1 MASAVS
7 ARPVYPP
14 RDRMS
19 LLDRAARFIDDVL
32 LLPEDVREII
42 ERAEEAL
49 EGGDARLAERLL
61 RDVLADRPS
70 LLRARQ
76 GLAMALAAQG
86 ELEAARAVIAVSRQ
100 LDPDEPEVA
109 LLSARLALEAGDV
122 PAAVE
127 ESRDA
132 ARRLARDGG
141 AAFAEACVVRAR
153 AERARGRPD
162 RAARE
167 LRKAIAADPDAPA
180 LRVEL
185 AEALAAADRG
195 AAAAAALRGFDPSS
209 VEPEVAGR
217 LGLALHAVGEG
228 ARARPLLQRA
238 ADAGDP
244 AASRALAELALASG
258 DAEGAESLART
269 AVARGGGSAALAVL
283 AEVLRVEGRLG
294 EASRALSTAAEAEG
308 GDPELL
314 RRAVRLTPL
323 DDAAELSRLADRLD
337 ALVEG
342 DEAARAARAW
352 AELGRGHPGAVAPL
366 ALEVIREPRLA
377 LAAARLAIDT
387 GRAQEALEQLDRG
400 WVWADVDLPTAR
412 ALRRDALRHLWRGPT
427 GEVDLAAAIDEV
439 ARFARE
445 QRLDEAHR
453 RAAALRDELDRPLLL
468 AILGEFNAGKSTLV
482 NAFVGADVAPTGIL
496 PTTATLNVLRGGA
509 ERRVRVVLKDGTTRE
524 GEYGQLRA
532 LLEEAEAADEAGQH
546 VDHVEIVLPSEVL
559 ERVWILDTPG
569 SNAPVP
575 EHEALAREALRRAD
589 AALWI
594 FDAGQA
600 GKATEGKVLGAIRA
614 SRRHVVGALN
624 KVDRLSEPQLEK
636 VRASLKTEL
645 PDIGEVVALSA
656 KKALKARLTEDEG
669 AWDDS
674 GFPRLLDRL
683 ERDVFGRSRLLKRR
697 ACGGR
702 LLALLDDALSTESE
716 AAKAEEARAAALTA
730 LEDPLRAAV
739 AKLPDAVDEALGSLE
754 TAQRQ
759 AFVAAAEEV
768 LAFVRPRTNRF
779 AKHGADLE
787 DRAFLAEVIEQRLRA
802 ATDACEARLIAR
814 ARGVLAEPAGGLG
827 LDAETLDRRVRAAV
841 APAMARFAGFQSG
854 MLAGGALRRFF
865 EDDLPRAELAVEPL
879 AEALAVARAHPR
891 ESLRPHLQDALGD
904 LGADLERARQQ
915 AIAGSRR
922 AREQLRDRVYEPLRA
937 LREVLEELVD

>member
-1 MASAVS
+1 MNARRRPGTLAAV
-7 ARPVYPP
+7 
-14 RDRMS
+14 S

-32 LLPEDVREII
+32 LLPEDVREVI
-42 ERAEEAL
+42 EVAEEAL
-49 EGGDARLAERLL
+49 EAGDAERAERLL
-61 RDVLADRPS
+61 REVLADRPS

-86 ELEAARAVIAVSRQ
+86 ELDKARSVLAVSRQ

-141 AAFAEACVVRAR
+141 PAFAEACAVRAR

-167 LRKAIAADPDAPA
+167 LRKAIAADPETPM

-185 AEALAAADRG
+185 AEALAAANRG
-195 AAAAAALRGFDPSS
+195 SAAAAAVRGLDPSA
-209 VEPEVAGR
+209 VEPSVAGR
-217 LGLALHAVGEG
+217 LGLALHAAGEG
-228 ARARPLLQRA
+228 SRA
-238 ADAGDP
+238 AALLTRAATAGDA
-244 AASRALAELALASG
+244 AASRALAELALQAG
-258 DAEGAESLART
+258 DAEKAEGHARV

-283 AEVLRVEGRLG
+283 ADVLRAEGRLG
-294 EASRALSTAAEAEG
+294 EASQALSTAAEAEG

-314 RRAVRLTPL
+314 RRAIRLTPL
-323 DDAAELSRLADRLD
+323 NDAAELSRLADRLESI
-337 ALVEG
+337 APG
-342 DEAARAARAW
+342 DEASKAARAW
-352 AELGRGHPGAVAPL
+352 AELSRNHPGAVAPL
-366 ALEVIREPRLA
+366 VAELSHEPRLA
-377 LAAARLAIDT
+377 MAAVRLAIDT

-400 WVWADVDLPTAR
+400 WIWSDVDLPAVR

-439 ARFARE
+439 ARFANE
-445 QRLDEAHR
+445 QHLDEAYR

-524 GEYGQLRA
+524 GEYPQLREM
-532 LLEEAEAADEAGQH
+532 LEDAEEGDEAGQH
-546 VDHVEIVLPSEVL
+546 VDRVEIVLPSEVL

-575 EHEALAREALRRAD
+575 EHEALAKEALRRAD

-614 SRRHVVGALN
+614 SRRHVVGAVN
-624 KVDRLSEPQLEK
+624 KVDRLTDEQLAE

-656 KKALKARLTEDEG
+656 KKALKARLAEDEG
-669 AWDDS
+669 AWEDS
-674 GFPRLLDRL
+674 GFPRLLERL
-683 ERDVFGRSRLLKRR
+683 EHDVFGRSRQLKRR

-702 LLALLDDALSTESE
+702 LLALLDDALATEGD
-716 AAKAEEARAAALTA
+716 AAARHAAQAEVLDA
-730 LEDPLRAAV
+730 LEEPLRAAT
-739 AKLPDAVDEALGSLE
+739 ALLPDAIDEALSSLE
-754 TAQRQ
+754 RAQEQ

-787 DRAFLAEVIEQRLRA
+787 DRAFLAEVIEQRLGA
-802 ATDACEARLIAR
+802 ATEACEARLVSR
-814 ARGVLAEPAGGLG
+814 TRGILAKSGAGLG
-827 LDAETLDRRVRAAV
+827 LDPSDLDRRVRAAV
-841 APAMARFAGFQSG
+841 APSMARFSGFQSG
-854 MLAGGALRRFF
+854 MLTGGALRRFF

-879 AEALAVARAHPR
+879 AEALSVARAHPR
-891 ESLRPHLQDALGD
+891 ESLRPHLQEALGD
-904 LGADLERARQQ
+904 LGGELERVRQA
-915 AIAGSRR
+915 AIEASR
-922 AREQLRDRVYEPLRA
+922 ASREQLRDRVYEPLRA